1 MGVLLTAL
9 ATAAN
14 FHATLTDLTITLLE
28 ATGNNVLDN
37 YDDLIAVLT
46 AHTTRVVTFNLLKVD
61 GTTACSASNSVD
73 GGSNYNTS
81 WATTNSGGTTCD

>member
-1 MGVLLTAL
+1 MGALLTAL

-28 ATGNNVLDN
+28 ASGNNVLDN

-46 AHTTRVVTFNLLKVD
+46 AHDSARFVTFNLLKVD
-61 GTTACSASNSVD
+61 GTTACSASNSAD
-73 GGSNYNTS
+73 ASTYNTS
-81 WATTNSGGTTCD
+81 WATTNAGGTVCD